1 DAELLGRDE
10 PAVGKDER
18 ALDGVLQFA
27 DVARPSMREEH
38 LAGSAAESE
47 LTLAGPGSE
56 LTHEVLSEQ
65 HDVGPALAQRRQMHA
80 EDREA
85 VIKVFAEPSLR
96 DRLLEVAIR
105 RRDQACVGLE
115 QRRSP
120 HALVLPLLQH
130 AQQLRL
136 HHRGQ
141 LADLVEEQRAPLGE
155 LEAATLEP
163 VSARERPPLVSE

>member
-1 DAELLGRDE
+1 MIVRRSRSASASPSARG
-10 PAVGKDER
+10 AT
-18 ALDGVLQFA
+18 ATA
-27 DVARPSMREEH
+27 DSDPSPRV
-38 LAGSAAESE
+38 
-47 LTLAGPGSE
+47 P
-56 LTHEVLSEQ
+56 
-65 HDVGPALAQRRQMHA
+65 
-80 EDREA
+80 
-85 VIKVFAEPSLR
+85 
-96 DRLLEVAIR
+96 LLEVAVR
-105 RRDQACVGLE
+105 RRDQAHVGVE

-120 HALVLPLLQH
+120 PPPVLPLLQH